1 MLGKISREEIL
12 AKGPFGEKSL
22 FIDEILEIS
31 DDFRKAKG
39 KLLVTEE
46 MCDGH
51 FKKEIGELILRG
63 SNKFEAIAQ
72 LGLLMYIMNPDNKG
86 NFAELNGESTLN
98 EYKSVEPGD
107 ILDIE
112 VELIL
117 LERRNGILSGKTYVN
132 GELASDARISFK
144 IISIKV
150 MEKFKRIKAARKNA
164 VNN

>member
-12 AKGPFGEKSL
+12 EKGPFGEESL
-22 FIDEILEIS
+22 FVDEITEIS
-31 DDFRKAKG
+31 TDFRKAKG
-39 KLLVTEE
+39 KLLVTKE

-72 LGLLMYIMNPDNKG
+72 LGLLMFMMNSGNNG
-86 NFAELNGESTLN
+86 NFAELKGESTLN

-132 GELASDARISFK
+132 GELTSDARISFK

-150 MEKFKRIKAARKNA
+150 MEKFKSIKAARKK
-164 VNN
+164 VENN